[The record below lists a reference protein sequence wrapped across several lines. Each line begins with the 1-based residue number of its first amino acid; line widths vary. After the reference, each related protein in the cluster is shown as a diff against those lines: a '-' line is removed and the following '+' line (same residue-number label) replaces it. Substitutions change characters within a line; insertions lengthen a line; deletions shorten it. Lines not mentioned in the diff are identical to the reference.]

1 MFWIGLGIGLAIAA
15 GASYFIWSSKAKIVA
30 ELEALKSRIGA

>member
-1 MFWIGLGIGLAIAA
+1 MFFLGLGIGLAIAA
-15 GASYFIWSSKAKIVA
+15 GVGWLLWSKKAKIQA